1 MAPLKD
7 TVILNRREQCP
18 VCSSREF
25 EVLLTKGFQEAP
37 LREVMGSTYQKMG
50 VDSLRDAAFE
60 LLRCPQCELIFQRLV
75 YDEKGTRRYY
85 EDGIPLE
92 LNQQLDF
99 NFEAIAHVSSL
110 FSGLCSEFHYI
121 KKDPMRLRVYEYG
134 MGSGRWCVLA
144 RAFGCRVGCWDI
156 APNRNQ
162 VMRERGFEI
171 LPPEDLPADGF
182 DIINCEQV
190 LEHAVWPGRIMNT
203 LAKALKPGGLLLVDT
218 PNCRK
223 LLRRLKR
230 NDGDRVFEEDR
241 FRSLFHPLEH
251 INCFTQKPL
260 LRLAG
265 DAGLKRVKPP
275 LWARYACQTYWFGAG
290 RIARN
295 LLCPLRDWIFDNSV
309 MLWLTKG

>member
-1 MAPLKD
+1 
-7 TVILNRREQCP
+7 
-18 VCSSREF
+18 
-25 EVLLTKGFQEAP
+25 
-37 LREVMGSTYQKMG
+37 
-50 VDSLRDAAFE
+50 
-60 LLRCPQCELIFQRLV
+60 
-75 YDEKGTRRYY
+75 
-85 EDGIPLE
+85 
-92 LNQQLDF
+92 
-99 NFEAIAHVSSL
+99 
-110 FSGLCSEFHYI
+110 
-121 KKDPMRLRVYEYG
+121 MRLRVYEYG
-134 MGSGRWCVLA
+134 MGSGRWCILA
-144 RAFGCRVGCWDI
+144 RAFGCGVSCWDI

-171 LPPEDLPADGF
+171 LLPEDLPAEGF

-190 LEHAVWPGRIMNT
+190 LEHAVHPRQIVNT
-203 LAKALKPGGLLLVDT
+203 LAKALKPGGLLIVDT

-223 LLRRLKR
+223 LLSRLQRK
-230 NDGDRVFEEDR
+230 DGDRIFEEDR

-260 LRLAG
+260 LRLAS

-275 LWARYACQTYWFGAG
+275 LWPRYACQTYWFGAG